1 MKGGEGWMGKFL
13 FKPLFLPYFFPQFG
27 EKKKT
32 PQNGG
37 LGEKTIES
45 TKITPPNPTRA
56 LFKISPIFLFPFSIS
71 PKSTKRALVDSNYQS
86 LVLFFEYLCH
96 IYVCLCWQQLN
107 AITLWLLVTD
117 FTIILEYHCIL
128 NIPHKDIS
136 FGDFKISL
144 IFSSIPKTDWFFGL
158 KIKSYYQ

>member
-1 MKGGEGWMGKFL
+1 MGTFP

-27 EKKKT
+27 EKKKNT
-32 PQNGG
+32 PKWWVRGENNWVYQNH
-37 LGEKTIES
+37 
-45 TKITPPNPTRA
+45 PPNPTRA